1 MEMKSFKPVVVTAV
15 AAFLFSLLQT
25 PAAHAGLYTF
35 TTHTFNTCGTTGR
48 TGPTTSACTTS
59 YSAASWTANSSYF
72 STSTG
77 IQLWTVP
84 STAVYRITAY
94 GARGGIG
101 TGTNAGGKGAKAQA
115 DISLT
120 QGAQIKI
127 LVGQSGTDNSVN
139 SAGGGG
145 GSFVTTS
152 SNSPL
157 VVAGGGGGGGASGSY
172 SLIGVDGSSSN
183 SGTAGRDSLVA
194 GGTSGAGGNTP
205 GDAWSGSSGGGLTG
219 DGGNGTESSSQIAN
233 GGGKAFTNGGAG
245 GLSGWT
251 YGTVGGFGGG
261 GGATWGA
268 GAGGGYSGGGAD
280 RSTGNQDRDGGGGG
294 GSYVTGSNTSTT
306 AGQNNGAGYVVI
318 QILVG
323 PPDAPTIGTATALSP
338 VSASITFSAPSNNNG
353 DTITAY
359 TAITTPES
367 RTATI
372 SQSGSGT
379 ITITGLSPNT
389 SYVIRVYATNG
400 YGDSPYSSPSSS
412 ITTPMATTSITISL
426 PSNSLTATYNSQT
439 TITATIVGTEG
450 KVTFYLNS
458 KRISKCIGRPTSS
471 LIATCSWKP
480 ALHGAA
486 NVKAIF
492 TPTSNAYYSSS
503 TTKSFSISRR
513 SGTR

>member
-1 MEMKSFKPVVVTAV
+1 MRKVKSITIVVVAT
-15 AAFLFSLLQT
+15 FLLAICQIPSAQ
-25 PAAHAGLYTF
+25 AGLYSF
-35 TTHTFNTCGTTGR
+35 TTHTFNTCGSTGK

-72 STSTG
+72 STSSG

-84 STAVYRITAY
+84 STATYRITAY

-101 TGTNAGGKGAKAQA
+101 NSSNAGGKGAKAQT

-127 LVGQSGTDNSVN
+127 LVGQNGIDNSIN

-145 GSFVTTS
+145 GTFVATS
-152 SNSPL
+152 SNTPI
-157 VVAGGGGGGGASGSY
+157 VVAGGGGGGGAVGSY
-172 SLIGVDGSSSN
+172 SLIGVDASATN
-183 SGTAGRDSLVA
+183 SGTTGRDSLVA
-194 GGTSGAGGNTP
+194 GGTSGAGGSAP
-205 GDAWSGSSGGGLTG
+205 GDAWSGSSGGGMTG

-245 GLSGWT
+245 GASGNS

-280 RSTGNQDRDGGGGG
+280 RTTGNQDRDGGGGG
-294 GSYVTGSNTSTT
+294 GSYVTGSNTSLT
-306 AGQNNGAGYVVI
+306 AGQNYGAGYVSI
-318 QILVG
+318 QILIG
-323 PPDAPTIGTATALSP
+323 APDAPTIGTATALSP
-338 VSASITFSAPSNNNG
+338 ISASITFIAPTNNNG

-359 TAITTPES
+359 SAITTPES

-379 ITITGLSPNT
+379 ITFTNLSPST
-389 SYVIRVYATNG
+389 SYVIRVYATNS
-400 YGDSPYSSPSSS
+400 YGNSPNSSPSSS
-412 ITTPMATTSITISL
+412 ITTPIASTSITISL
-426 PSNSLTATYNSQT
+426 PANRLSATYNSQT
-439 TITATIVGTEG
+439 TITATIIGTDG
-450 KVTFYLNS
+450 NVTFYLNS
-458 KRISKCIGRPTSS
+458 KRIPNCIGRPTSS
-471 LIATCSWKP
+471 LVATCSWKP

-492 TPTSNAYYSSS
+492 TPISNAYYSSS
-503 TTKSFSISRR
+503 TTKTFAITRR
-513 SGTR
+513 SGLR